1 MAVEAQL
8 FMLEGL
14 ALAFLLAQLGL
25 SAGDTSHMQN
35 CYSGINLDNL
45 ELGLG
50 LGFRVRVSKGASHC
64 ISSEPLD
71 LFLIGFFMQYSL
83 AKSKENVVFKNLIA
97 ARVQ

>member
-1 MAVEAQL
+1 VAVEAQL

-45 ELGLG
+45 EFGP
-50 LGFRVRVSKGASHC
+50 
-64 ISSEPLD
+64 PL
-71 LFLIGFFMQYSL
+71 
-83 AKSKENVVFKNLIA
+83 
-97 ARVQ
+97 